1 MRADVMQFP
10 YWNLPMADL
19 AFIHPLLVKNPLPTD
34 GLHASVRQVATA
46 GAQVDT
52 RLRAA
57 LPRERA
63 VAGLAAAWQASVRP
77 ALYAGIDDVAA
88 FAERLRIAL
97 PPLCAAAP
105 YAATDAAS
113 CHSVADGLQALKLA
127 AVAQASA
134 AAETSAALARLDR
147 FCGPAQEHGASA
159 ACFEALQAVQSAQ
172 RGMERAW
179 HSVVCGCNA
188 LLGQLTGPTPNSA
201 LMVARLEIAFA
212 GWNELA
218 THLRA
223 PSNAPRIGR
232 ALHAD
237 GHNAQ
242 AQRAPALKT
251 VSAFRD
257 GGVTQG
263 ADAVAAVI
271 ALLDSLAAGIAQL
284 RSPGPDSAP
293 LVGRHV
299 DAVRALAAD
308 WPEQQ
313 RPAVLASLAALK
325 QFGEEFVEIEAP
337 RLQVAFGRMR
347 RNDADELSQA
357 ATLVLGLRA
366 RLAALGQ
373 SFDSVALAVGD
384 YLSLMARAS
393 LDLETDTGDVA
404 RRLQSGQS
412 RAEALA
418 CLASRLRLRLD
429 EAPARSARTW
439 LPPMLATLFDQARRT
454 PTAKL
459 VAVAHELDRVRS
471 AQAGTMQD
479 AASLQGLLP
488 ALSSYLNAI
497 DRLGA
502 GVAAVLAGSAN
513 LQAQLADLHT
523 ALLAHP
529 SSGAMASAQLRAALA
544 DWRSIARRIGR
555 LPPSGVTTPGAVR
568 PSLHG

>member
-1 MRADVMQFP
+1 MP
-10 YWNLPMADL
+10 EL

-34 GLHASVRQVATA
+34 ALHASVRQVATA
-46 GAQVDT
+46 GAQLDT
-52 RLRAA
+52 RLRAV
-57 LPRERA
+57 LPRDRGMA
-63 VAGLAAAWQASVRP
+63 SLAAAWQAAVRP

-97 PPLCAAAP
+97 PPLCAAGP

-113 CHSVADGLQALKLA
+113 CSTVADGLQLLKLA
-127 AVAQASA
+127 ALAQASA
-134 AAETSAALARLDR
+134 AADTSAALARLDR
-147 FCGPAQEHGASA
+147 FSGADQESGAGA
-159 ACFEALQAVQSAQ
+159 ACCEALQAVQSAQ

-179 HSVVCGCNA
+179 HSVVCGFNA
-188 LLGQLTGPTPNSA
+188 LLGQVTGPTPNSA

-223 PSNAPRIGR
+223 PSNAPRIGG
-232 ALHAD
+232 AAHAD
-237 GHNAQ
+237 GQDA
-242 AQRAPALKT
+242 AARRAPVLKT

-257 GGVTQG
+257 GGVKEG

-299 DAVRALAAD
+299 DAVRDLARDWPAQHRPGVLAAM
-308 WPEQQ
+308 
-313 RPAVLASLAALK
+313 AALK
-325 QFGEEFVEIEAP
+325 HFGEQFVEIEAP
-337 RLQVAFGRMR
+337 RLQAAFGHMR
-347 RNDADELSQA
+347 RHDRDERAQA
-357 ATLVLGLRA
+357 ARLVLDLSA
-366 RLAALGQ
+366 RLAVLAQG
-373 SFDSVALAVGD
+373 FDSVSLGVGD
-384 YLSLMARAS
+384 YLSVMARAS
-393 LDLETDTGDVA
+393 LDLETDTADVA

-418 CLASRLRLRLD
+418 GLASRLRLRLD
-429 EAPARSARTW
+429 APTRSARPW
-439 LPPMLATLFDQARRT
+439 LPAMLATLLEHARRT
-454 PTAKL
+454 PTAQL

-502 GVAAVLAGSAN
+502 GVAAVLAGSAT
-513 LQAQLADLHT
+513 LQAQLAELHS
-523 ALLAHP
+523 AMLANP
-529 SSGAMASAQLRAALA
+529 ASGAMASAQLRAALA

-555 LPPSGVTTPGAVR
+555 LPPLSGPTMPGGVR
-568 PSLHG
+568 PSLHE